1 MPEDTTCS
9 SVMPRA
15 DGKLRNCSLQA
26 DHAEPQEDFPQG
38 TPHQDST
45 DIDDLT
51 GRPFRWW
58 G

>member
-1 MPEDTTCS
+1 MPEDTTCL

-15 DGKLRNCSLQA
+15 DGKSRSCTLQA